1 MSNKVIHKQIKAT
14 NCYKKIMAK
23 WEKPEVTEISI
34 SSEAY
39 LKLLFIINLVGDH
52 EVSGFGKLVDNRIV
66 DWYIP
71 KQVLGTLTA
80 DIDEEA
86 MFEMCR
92 DIPSKELKYYTV
104 DFHSHN
110 TVGTTPSSTDKESY
124 ELQAESRNYKQFIA
138 MIVNKSESIW
148 CKNVIQGNK
157 FTDVKVTIEPY
168 DIPEDKAK
176 EIFDEC
182 VAIVERNCFEEIKV
196 VKPAKKVVSN
206 YTQKKL
212 LDDIPTSRTYL
223 RCQCCNEE
231 LTTNREKQNGY
242 CDFCYRNMGLDEYD
256 QYNWKNY
263 YSYNRY

>member
-1 MSNKVIHKQIKAT
+1 MSNQVIQRQIKAT
-14 NCYKKIMAK
+14 NCFKKIMAK
-23 WEKPEVTEISI
+23 WEKPEVDEISI

-52 EVSGFGKLVDNRIV
+52 EVSGFGKLVNNRIV

-86 MFEMCR
+86 MLEMCR
-92 DIPSKELKYYTV
+92 DIPSKELKYYKV

-110 TVGTTPSSTDKESY
+110 TVSTTPSSTDKESY

-148 CKNVIQGNK
+148 CKNVIQGNR
-157 FTDVKVTIEPY
+157 FTDVKVAIEPH
-168 DIPEDKAK
+168 DVSDERAK

-182 VAIVERNCFEEIKV
+182 KAIVEQNCFEEVKV
-196 VKPAKKVVSN
+196 VKPTVTKVTGYKQTKVWDKKTQFLN
-206 YTQKKL
+206 DRCYCCGEEMKTQK
-212 LDDIPTSRTYL
+212 
-223 RCQCCNEE
+223 
-231 LTTNREKQNGY
+231 EKERGY
-242 CDFCYRNMGLDEYD
+242 CDDCYNEIMYGGR
-256 QYNWKNY
+256 NY
-263 YSYNRY
+263 YTSYWNNY